1 MWYYKNEPY
10 DEIGEY
16 VGFVYQITN
25 TLTNKKYIGKK
36 NFYFSKT
43 KQVKGKKK
51 KIKVES
57 DWKSYYGSNKEL
69 QEDVEKNGE
78 EIFRRDIL
86 RLCKSKGE
94 FGYYEAKFQFEN
106 NVLERDDY
114 YNTWVMCRV
123 HKKHLKNVNFSS

>member
-10 DEIGEY
+10 EEIGEY

-25 TLTNKKYIGKK
+25 TLNNKKYIGKK

-51 KIKVES
+51 RIKVES
-57 DWKSYYGSNKEL
+57 DWKTYYGSNKEL
-69 QEDVEKNGE
+69 QEDVNKYGE
-78 EIFRRDIL
+78 HNFRRDIL
-86 RLCKSKGE
+86 MLCKSKGQ
-94 FGYYEAKFQFEN
+94 FSYYEAKFQFDN

-114 YNTWVMCRV
+114 YNTWIMCRI
-123 HKKHLKNVNFSS
+123 HKKHLKKV

>member
-25 TLTNKKYIGKK
+25 TLNNKKYIGKK

-86 RLCKSKGE
+86 MLCKSKGE
-94 FGYYEAKFQFEN
+94 FGYYEAKFQFDN
-106 NVLERDDY
+106 NVLERDDF
-114 YNTWVMCRV
+114 YNTWIMCRV
-123 HKKHLKNVNFSS
+123 HKKHLTFLKR

>member
-10 DEIGEY
+10 ESIGEY
-16 VGFVYQITN
+16 IGFVYQIINLTN
-25 TLTNKKYIGKK
+25 NKKYIGKK

-51 KIKVES
+51 RIKVES

-69 QEDVEKNGE
+69 QEDVENYGE
-78 EIFRRDIL
+78 ENFRRDIL

-94 FGYYEAKFQFEN
+94 FGYYEAKYQFEN

-114 YNTWVMCRV
+114 YNSWVMCRI